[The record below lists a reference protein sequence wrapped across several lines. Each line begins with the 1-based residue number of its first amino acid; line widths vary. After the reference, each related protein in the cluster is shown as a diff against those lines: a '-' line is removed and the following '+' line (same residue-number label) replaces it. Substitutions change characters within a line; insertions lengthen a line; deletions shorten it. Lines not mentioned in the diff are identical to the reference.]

1 GKSRRSLG
9 PQYSKMRR
17 RTAPL
22 RLRLRHRAF
31 MHHHPVNP
39 ETITN
44 LSESRSKES
53 LLHRHEHLASVGKC
67 RKDAL
72 GLAVA
77 RCVQRQIR
85 TSHWL
90 RFRDVGASKFSASNG
105 YTRMEDGVLPF
116 AGRIGAG
123 GRILPLR
130 HHHADLRSEMLLI

>member
-1 GKSRRSLG
+1 
-9 PQYSKMRR
+9 MRR

-72 GLAVA
+72 GLGVA
-77 RCVQRQIR
+77 LCVQSQIR

-90 RFRDVGASKFSASNG
+90 RFRYVGASKFNASNSDTG
-105 YTRMEDGVLPF
+105 MEDGVLPL
-116 AGRIGAG
+116 AGRIRARVGY
-123 GRILPLR
+123 LPR
-130 HHHADLRSEMLLI
+130 PRPMSR